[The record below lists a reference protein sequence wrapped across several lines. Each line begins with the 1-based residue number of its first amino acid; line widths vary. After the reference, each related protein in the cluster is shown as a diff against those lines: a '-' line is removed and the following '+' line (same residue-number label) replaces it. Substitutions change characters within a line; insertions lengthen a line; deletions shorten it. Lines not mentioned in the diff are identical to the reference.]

1 MNTTH
6 TVSGNSGR
14 TAGFYVL
21 QFIRI
26 FVGVLFIFSG
36 LIKANDP
43 SGLAY
48 KMQEFFEL
56 WKVTA
61 FSPYAFTLSIAVITF
76 EIIAGVALLLG
87 FRFKFFSILLLLL
100 MLFFAFLTGYAIWYE
115 HHTGLELKCGCFG
128 DCIPLTAMQSFLKDI
143 LLLVLVIIL
152 LIFRKHIH
160 PLFSRRPNTA
170 LMAAGLIAA
179 LAIQCYALQHLPF
192 VDCLPY
198 KVGNNIWEKMQTP
211 PGAVPDVYET
221 VITYEKDGKQI
232 EISQDGFL
240 ADSTLWNLNV
250 IDTKSKLIKKGNAT
264 PLITDFAVTDYEGND
279 YTEAL
284 LNEPGYNFLLFIKDM
299 DKASLKNIDRIQKLI
314 ARAYQGETVGFF
326 ILSSGSPEKTEAFK
340 SKHKLPVDVFLL
352 DGTVSKTAMR
362 SNPGLMLIKGGTIIG
377 KWSPR
382 DFPKDFRM
390 NKGVL
395 EVVK

>member
-1 MNTTH
+1 MSITT
-6 TVSGNSGR
+6 VR
-14 TAGFYVL
+14 TDSNRSPGFYAL
-21 QFIRI
+21 QFIRV
-26 FVGVLFIFSG
+26 FVGILFIFSG

-56 WKVTA
+56 WDMTV
-61 FSPYAFTLSIAVITF
+61 FSPYAFSLSIAVITF

-87 FRFKFFSILLLLL
+87 YGFKFFSILLLLL
-100 MLFFAFLTGYAIWYE
+100 MLFFAYLTGYAIWYE

-128 DCIPLTAMQSFLKDI
+128 DCIPLTAMQSFLKDL

-152 LIFRKHIH
+152 LIFRKYIR
-160 PLFSRRPNTA
+160 PLFAFRLNIS
-170 LMAAGLIAA
+170 LIIAGLLAA
-179 LAIQCYALQHLPF
+179 LAIQWYALRHLPF

-198 KVGNNIWEKMQTP
+198 KTGNNIWEKMQVP
-211 PGAVPDVYET
+211 PGAQPDVYET
-221 VITYEKDGKQI
+221 VITYEKDGKQM
-232 EISQDGFL
+232 EISQDAFL

-250 IDTKSKLIKKGNAT
+250 TDTKSKLIKKGNAT

-284 LNEPGYNFLLFIKDM
+284 LKEPGYNFLFFIKDV
-299 DKASLKNIDRIQKLI
+299 DHASLKNMDRIQKLM
-314 ARAYQGETVGFF
+314 ARAYQGEMVGFF
-326 ILSSGSPEKTEAFK
+326 ILSSGSPERTMAFK
-340 SKHKLPVDVFLL
+340 AKYKLVADAFQL

-377 KWSPR
+377 KWSYS

-390 NKGVL
+390 NNGVL
-395 EVVK
+395 EIIP

>member
-1 MNTTH
+1 MNTNYSA
-6 TVSGNSGR
+6 SGKSTP

-21 QFIRI
+21 QLIRI

-100 MLFFAFLTGYAIWYE
+100 MVFFAFLTGYAIWYE
-115 HHTGLELKCGCFG
+115 QHTGLELKCGCFG

-152 LIFRKHIH
+152 LIFRKLIQ
-160 PLFSRRPNTA
+160 PLFSRWPNTL
-170 LMAAGLIAA
+170 LMGAGLVAA
-179 LAIQCYALQHLPF
+179 LVIQCYALQHLPF

-211 PGAVPDVYET
+211 PGATPDQYET

-232 EISQDGFL
+232 EISQDAFL
-240 ADSTLWNLNV
+240 ADSTLWNMNI

-264 PLITDFAVTDYEGND
+264 PVITDFAITDYDGND

-284 LNEPGYNFLLFIKDM
+284 LNEPGYNFLLFIRDVDEAK
-299 DKASLKNIDRIQKLI
+299 LKNIEHIQKLI

-326 ILSSGSPEKTEAFK
+326 ILSSSSPEQTESFK
-340 SKHKLPVDVFLL
+340 SKYKLPADAFQL
-352 DGTVSKTAMR
+352 DGTVSKTALR
-362 SNPGLMLIKGGTIIG
+362 SNPGLMLIKGGTIMG

-382 DFPKDFRM
+382 DFPKDFRI
-390 NKGVL
+390 NNGVL
-395 EVVK
+395 EIVK